1 MSVLSTV
8 GNFVKG
14 AVSGVGAVL
23 DPIFGVY
30 DRVQQNKTNQQN
42 IAMQEQAN
50 AQNQAN
56 FDKSFAYQQDLNA
69 QMMAREDSAMQR
81 AVADAEK
88 AGFSKWSVAGS
99 GASASPMT
107 SASGGQSVAQ
117 GAKNSTQISQTAYG
131 AEMANMRASIA
142 QADATKKKAEY
153 EERWY
158 DGQLKHMH
166 DEYNLDRYKTYV
178 DAEFGFAD
186 RHLKSQ
192 QLALEREKQE
202 EVARNNKAVIEET
215 IRHNQAVETETN
227 RSNRVSEQQKSQSL
241 DIDRLNARL
250 REEELKLS
258 YGQFKA
264 MEERYKSDSEYR
276 EACLK
281 LEKQGLTQR
290 YAQMVVSGVVS
301 LAGFVLAGPVGG
313 VVAGALTAPSN
324 SIGFTAR

>member
-1 MSVLSTV
+1 MSVLSAI
-8 GNFVKG
+8 GNTIG
-14 AVSGVGAVL
+14 NIASGVGAVL

-30 DRVQQNKTNQQN
+30 DRVQQNKVNQQN
-42 IAMQEQAN
+42 IAMQQQAN

-56 FDKSFAYQQDLNA
+56 FDKTFAYQQDLNS

-81 AVADAEK
+81 AVEDAEK
-88 AGFSKWSVAGS
+88 AGFSKWSVAGA
-99 GASASPMT
+99 GAAASPMT

-117 GAKNSTQISQTAYG
+117 ASKNSTQISETAYG

-166 DEYNLDRYKTYV
+166 DEYELDKFKTGMDYN
-178 DAEFGFAD
+178 FGVHD
-186 RHLKSQ
+186 RHLNER

-215 IRHNQAVETETN
+215 TRHNEAVETETN
-227 RSNRVSEQQKSQSL
+227 RSNRVAEQQKSQSL
-241 DIDRLNARL
+241 DIERLNARL
-250 REEELKLS
+250 REEEIKIS
-258 YGQFKA
+258 YGEFKA
-264 MEERYKSDSEYR
+264 MEERYKNDKEYR
-276 EACLK
+276 EECIK

-313 VVAGALTAPSN
+313 VVAGALTAPS
-324 SIGFTAR
+324 SPIGFSAH

>member
-1 MSVLSTV
+1 MSIFSTI
-8 GNFVKG
+8 GNI
-14 AVSGVGAVL
+14 ASGVGAVL

-30 DRVQQNKTNQQN
+30 DRVNQNKVNQQN

-88 AGFSKWSVAGS
+88 AGFSKWSVAGP

-117 GAKNSTQISQTAYG
+117 ASKNSTQISQTAYG

-158 DGQLKHMH
+158 DSQLKHMH

-250 REEELKLS
+250 REEEVKLS
-258 YGQFKA
+258 YGELKV
-264 MEERYKSDSEYR
+264 MEERYKNDKEYR
-276 EACLK
+276 EACIK

-313 VVAGALTAPSN
+313 VVAGALTAPS
-324 SIGFTAR
+324 SPIGFSAN